1 MPFYL
6 FENITQE
13 TCKSFFE
20 WVESKERDN
29 EILICSD
36 GGNCAITYGI
46 IDWINVNKEVYIPK
60 APPKCVVRTRP
71 FGKHESISD
80 EWQVSCKE
88 NISKKIYTTVT
99 GYAHSG
105 ALLILSSGTKG
116 CRKAYKHST
125 FMLHQ
130 PILEIDGNVSKLTT
144 DLISL
149 ENDYDIY
156 CEILAENTDKTA
168 LEIKNLIDSAPNN
181 EITLNAQQALEFGI
195 IDEIIGE

>member
-20 WVESKERDN
+20 WTESKEYDN
-29 EILICSD
+29 SIIICSD
-36 GGNCAITYGI
+36 GGNCAITYAI
-46 IDWINVNKEVYIPK
+46 IDWIDRNKEVK
-60 APPKCVVRTRP
+60 
-71 FGKHESISD
+71 
-80 EWQVSCKE
+80 
-88 NISKKIYTTVT
+88 SKNLKTNHVEILSKQIFTIAT

-149 ENDYDIY
+149 ENDYDTY
-156 CEILAENTDKTA
+156 CEILAENTGKTA
-168 LEIKNLIDSAPNN
+168 LYIKNLIDSAPNN
-181 EITLNAQQALEFGI
+181 EITLNAKQALEFGI
-195 IDEIIGE
+195 IDEIIGG

>member
-13 TCKSFFE
+13 TCKRFFE
-20 WVESKERDN
+20 WVESKDAFDDEM
-29 EILICSD
+29 LICSA
-36 GGNCAITYGI
+36 GGGCSFSYAI
-46 IDWINVNKEVYIPK
+46 IDWIKSNYTFDVDAEIRKIQ
-60 APPKCVVRTRP
+60 T
-71 FGKHESISD
+71 H
-80 EWQVSCKE
+80 QVKWTGI
-88 NISKKIYTTVT
+88 NRFHTTAT

-105 ALLILSSGTKG
+105 ALLILSSGTNG

-130 PILEIDGNVSKLTT
+130 PILKIDGNVSKLTT

-149 ENDYDIY
+149 ENDYDTY
-156 CEILAENTDKTA
+156 CEILAENTGKTA

-181 EITLNAQQALEFGI
+181 TITLNAKQALEFGI
-195 IDEIIGE
+195 IDEIIGG